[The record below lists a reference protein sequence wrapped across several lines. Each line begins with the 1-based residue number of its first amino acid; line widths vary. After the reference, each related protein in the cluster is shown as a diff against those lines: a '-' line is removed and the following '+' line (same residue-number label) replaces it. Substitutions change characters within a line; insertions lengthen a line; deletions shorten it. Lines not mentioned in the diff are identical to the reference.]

1 MGLGG
6 RAVDADE
13 ISMVDGAASEAAEV
27 TDLGIGEVGWGG
39 VEMFGYEWRAFLKDG
54 ICLNGGCSWRVGICW
69 KGGCVDLRHC
79 LLV

>member
-13 ISMVDGAASEAAEV
+13 IYMVDGAASEAAEV

-39 VEMFGYEWRAFLKDG
+39 FK
-54 ICLNGGCSWRVGICW
+54 CLDMSGEHS
-69 KGGCVDLRHC
+69 
-79 LLV
+79 